1 MFIIELTYKV
11 PNDRIDQHII
21 AHRAFLDKHYEA
33 GHFIASGAKIPRD
46 GGIILASASSKKEI
60 EEIIKED
67 PFYVNTLADY
77 RVIEFTAT
85 KKATNIQ
92 DLIH

>member
-11 PNDRIDQHII
+11 PNDLIDQHLI
-21 AHRAFLDKHYEA
+21 AHRAFLDKHYET
-33 GHFIASGAKIPRD
+33 GHFIASGAKTPRE
-46 GGIILASASSKKEI
+46 GGVILANANSKQEI
-60 EEIIKED
+60 GEILKED

-77 RVIEFTAT
+77 RVIEFTAS
-85 KKATNIQ
+85 KKAANIQ